1 MNKKDTKKY
10 EKILEEKKKQII
22 TELLRDNEDY
32 SGLSDESMGDLV
44 DQAYKMA
51 EKDLIF
57 GMGQNEKATLQMIDA
72 LECGIDHLKGGF
84 GSCIACGQEIEP
96 KRLEIMP
103 YALKCIKCKTAE
115 EKEFMH
121 TSPQSESLQ
130 QYIGDDGLGSD
141 PDESSS
147 LGISDSLD

>member
-1 MNKKDTKKY
+1 MNKKDSKKY
-10 EKILEEKKKQII
+10 EKVLLEKKKQII

-57 GMGQNEKATLQMIDA
+57 GMSQNEKATLEMIDA
-72 LECGIDHLKGGF
+72 ALERIAAGTF
-84 GSCIACGQEIEP
+84 GVCVGCNNEIET

-103 YALKCIKCKTAE
+103 YAIKCIKCKTSE
-115 EKEFMH
+115 EKESMH
-121 TSPQSESLQ
+121 QSTQSENLQ
-130 QYIGDDGLGSD
+130 QYIGEDSLGQDPDDG
-141 PDESSS
+141 PD
-147 LGISDSLD
+147 IHMSDSLD

>member
-72 LECGIDHLKGGF
+72 ALERITDGSF

>member
-1 MNKKDTKKY
+1 MNKKDSKKY

-51 EKDLIF
+51 EKDLIY
-57 GMGQNEKATLQMIDA
+57 GMSLNEKATLQMINAA
-72 LECGIDHLKGGF
+72 LERIADNSF
-84 GSCIACGQEIEP
+84 GSCISCGLEIEP

-103 YALKCIKCKTAE
+103 YAIKCINCKTAE
-115 EKEFMH
+115 EKEFLH
-121 TSPQSESLQ
+121 TSPMSENLQ
-130 QYIGDDGLGSD
+130 QYIGDEGMGGDSD
-141 PDESSS
+141 DSSNS
-147 LGISDSLD
+147 GISGSLS

>member
-1 MNKKDTKKY
+1 MNKKDSKKY
-10 EKILEEKKKQII
+10 EKILEEKKKLII

-57 GMGQNEKATLQMIDA
+57 GMSQNEKATLQMIDA
-72 LECGIDHLKGGF
+72 ALERIADGSF
-84 GSCIACGQEIEP
+84 GTCVACGQNIEV

-103 YALKCIKCKTAE
+103 YAIKCIKCKTVE
-115 EKEFMH
+115 EKDLIH
-121 TSPQSESLQ
+121 QSSR
-130 QYIGDDGLGSD
+130 SD
-141 PDESSS
+141 N
-147 LGISDSLD
+147 L

>member
-72 LECGIDHLKGGF
+72 ALERIADGSF